1 MNSKIICFDID
12 GVICK
17 TAGNRYDKS
26 KPNKKVINLIN
37 QLFKKNR
44 IILFT
49 SRFMGR
55 NKDNASLAKKQGYE
69 FTKKQLKKWKL
80 KYHVLK
86 FGKPSY
92 DIFID
97 DKSFDF
103 KKDWYTKFKSKHK
116 IN

>member
-17 TAGNRYDKS
+17 TSGNQYDKS

-103 KKDWYTKFKSKHK
+103 KKDWYTKFKSKYK